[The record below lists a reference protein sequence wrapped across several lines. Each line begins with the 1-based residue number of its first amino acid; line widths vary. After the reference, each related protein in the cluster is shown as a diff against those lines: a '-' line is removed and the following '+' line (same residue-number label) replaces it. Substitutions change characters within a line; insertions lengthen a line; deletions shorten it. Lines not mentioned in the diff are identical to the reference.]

1 MAGRAIQNAVGCA
14 GCTCARTAPG
24 SDTAAE
30 RRVRQSPVHTAS
42 PRGCQIRSADAADA
56 LLPTRDRG
64 ATRRSAQECAAGA
77 ARRHASDAAPGYAP
91 GRNSPVGVGRP
102 AGCGAPESRP
112 CRTHLPRTFGFPG
125 KFRSVAFHSAAGIR
139 PLQLQSLKIL
149 CKGSVWT
156 LPFQHILAGQ
166 GSGSRA
172 RRMERPRREKKAKVD
187 ASALSALS
195 NAKRGVVSRQQ
206 QVQVWRP
213 APANTPQR
221 PRRALRGPPITCIP
235 PRSGSR
241 ARTRPPGSGALC
253 DRASTRGPAPARAL
267 ACSRGVCAR
276 RRARS
281 RRGACPSVRLGGVS
295 PSCGGAP
302 ALRGCVPVGAVAAR
316 LHHRFAAARSV
327 PRGRRHGRPRCSRAR
342 AAGARFRGPSPAA
355 RRRACYSAAAVPV

>member
-1 MAGRAIQNAVGCA
+1 MRTHSAGVRHGRR
-14 GCTCARTAPG
+14 TARTAEPCAHRQPARLPNPLRG
-24 SDTAAE
+24 RRGRAATHA
-30 RRVRQSPVHTAS
+30 RPRCDAPQRTGVRS
-42 PRGCQIRSADAADA
+42 R
-56 LLPTRDRG
+56 RG
-64 ATRRSAQECAAGA
+64 AAPRERCSAGVRARTEL
-77 ARRHASDAAPGYAP
+77 ARRGGSP
-91 GRNSPVGVGRP
+91 GRLRCPREPPLPHSPSSHLR
-102 AGCGAPESRP
+102 SRANFV
-112 CRTHLPRTFGFPG
+112 RL
-125 KFRSVAFHSAAGIR
+125 HSAAGIR